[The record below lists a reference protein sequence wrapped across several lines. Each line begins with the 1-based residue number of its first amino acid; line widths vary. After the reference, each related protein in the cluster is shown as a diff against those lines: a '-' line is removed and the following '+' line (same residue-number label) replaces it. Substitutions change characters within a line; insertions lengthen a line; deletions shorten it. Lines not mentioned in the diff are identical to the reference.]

1 MTIEFTMKTLQ
12 MILDFVKFSNEF
24 TDNVELKTKNITVD
38 GKSILGVLS
47 IGVPTKV
54 TVVFQSDNQIALGL
68 FNKYMN
74 KLVSDYENVDYRE

>member
-1 MTIEFTMKTLQ
+1 MKTLQ

-74 KLVSDYENVDYRE
+74 KLVSDYENVEYDRE